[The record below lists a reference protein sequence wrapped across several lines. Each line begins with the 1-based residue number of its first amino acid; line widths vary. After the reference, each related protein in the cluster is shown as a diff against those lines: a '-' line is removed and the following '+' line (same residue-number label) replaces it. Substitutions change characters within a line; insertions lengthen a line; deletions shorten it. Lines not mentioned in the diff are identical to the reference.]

1 MFTLRTLGGI
11 GLIAA
16 GASWLWLTPV
26 FASRGDTSGFLW
38 AITTGLSL
46 LTVLGFCIATW
57 GLFARWGWWEQAAL
71 ASAAVGIIA
80 VVAYLIAAFS
90 GGEAPFAAVFEAVVH
105 LLMVAIVA
113 ALLLVPSLERWVS
126 HQVMG

>member
-11 GLIAA
+11 GLNAA
-16 GASWLWLTPV
+16 GASWLWLTPG

-38 AITTGLSL
+38 SITTWLSL

-57 GLFARWGWWEQAAL
+57 GRFARWGWWEQAAL
-71 ASAAVGIIA
+71 ASAALGLIA
-80 VVAYLIAAFS
+80 VVVYLAAAFT
-90 GGEAPFAAVFEAVVH
+90 GGEAPFAAVFEAAVH
-105 LLMVAIVA
+105 VLMVAIVA
-113 ALLLVPSLERWVS
+113 GLLLVPSLERWVS

>member
-16 GASWLWLTPV
+16 GASWLWLTPG
-26 FASRGDTSGFLW
+26 FASRGDTSGSMW
-38 AITTGLSL
+38 AVTTWLSL
-46 LTVLGFCIATW
+46 LTVLGFCIAAW

-71 ASAAVGIIA
+71 ASAALGLIA
-80 VVAYLIAAFS
+80 VVSYLIAAFS

-105 LLMVAIVA
+105 VLMVGVVA
-113 ALLLVPSLERWVS
+113 GLLLVPSLERWVD